1 VNIKILNFLKFINL
15 LFLICQNA
23 CAQIIFGTPV
33 IEWNGKNQAS
43 PEDVLNG
50 AEVALRIKT
59 FVDFMRSMKVMAEL
73 FAYRIVLNRIVCPG
87 VAAPQAAPRSQR
99 AWDSAG
105 CLQV

>member
-1 VNIKILNFLKFINL
+1 LIFLKFINL

-59 FVDFMRSMKVMAEL
+59 FVDFMRSMTVMAEL

-87 VAAPQAAPRSQR
+87 LPRLKR
-99 AWDSAG
+99 RRGHKGGWD
-105 CLQV
+105 